1 MPGAGT
7 LANFFWTTR
16 PSYVQAPSST
26 PASFIAATIWNSSP
40 SFTKA
45 VFEGSLMID
54 SGNGQAQSA
63 KVNPTQKQFS
73 LNGAATKKRLAISCN
88 KRKNL

>member
-1 MPGAGT
+1 
-7 LANFFWTTR
+7 
-16 PSYVQAPSST
+16 
-26 PASFIAATIWNSSP
+26 
-40 SFTKA
+40 
-45 VFEGSLMID
+45 MID

-73 LNGAATKKRLAISCN
+73 LNRAATKKQLPISCN